1 LQFELTESLFP
12 TGLHLSLLSIIGIG
26 AILVPLV
33 MFFAG
38 VMLSVSAFAK
48 NVREAQTY
56 LTLVS
61 FLVIMP
67 AIFSQFIGFTESQNA
82 LWVRL
87 THSRM
92 ELASSF
98 VAGLMLGVGLLHMLP
113 HAVHELGSKRID
125 EIIYCLLAGFF
136 VMFFIERFF
145 CFHHHEFP
153 DDTPDEQHH
162 HHAHGHDHQLTW
174 SGAAV
179 GLSLHSVIAGIALAA
194 SLKTEATNAA
204 SGGLPALGTF
214 LVIFLHKPFDSLTL
228 GTLMAKGGWTP
239 KARHLVNALFA
250 LAIPIGVVLFHIG
263 LGTAGSPWLAWALAF
278 SAGTF
283 LCIAMS
289 DILPELQF
297 HQHDR
302 IKLSCA
308 LLLGLALAFA
318 VGLFEGH
325 SHGGENEHPPDHSG
339 HKPIANLRLATY
351 CVVKLKNWGD
361 RNQPRGVSPRL
372 SWHEPGANAPRLTP

>member
-1 LQFELTESLFP
+1 MNP
-12 TGLHLSLLSIIGIG
+12 
-26 AILVPLV
+26 
-33 MFFAG
+33 
-38 VMLSVSAFAK
+38 
-48 NVREAQTY
+48 
-56 LTLVS
+56 LTLLIVYCLLILLAS
-61 FLVIMP
+61 LAGGWIP
-67 AIFSQFIGFTESQNA
+67 

-98 VAGLMLGVGLLHMLP
+98 VAGLMLGVALFHMLP
-113 HAVHELGSKRID
+113 HAVVELGPKGD
-125 EIIYCLLAGFF
+125 FDQLMYCLLAGFF

-153 DDTPDEQHH
+153 DETGDEQHH

-174 SGAAV
+174 SGAAI
-179 GLSLHSVIAGIALAA
+179 GLSIHSVIAGIALAA
-194 SLKTEATNAA
+194 SLAA
-204 SGGLPALGTF
+204 EEEHAGPLVSLPALGTF

-250 LAIPIGVVLFHIG
+250 LAIPLGAVLFHIG
-263 LGTAGSPWLAWALAF
+263 LEQGNEGSPLLAWALAF

-302 IKLSCA
+302 IELSCA
-308 LLLGLALAFA
+308 VLLGVALALA
-318 VGLFEGH
+318 VGLFEGEGAH
-325 SHGGENEHPPDHSG
+325 SHGGEKKPHDHSG
-339 HKPIANLRLATY
+339 HK
-351 CVVKLKNWGD
+351 
-361 RNQPRGVSPRL
+361 
-372 SWHEPGANAPRLTP
+372 H

>member
-1 LQFELTESLFP
+1 MTALLIVYCLLILLASLA
-12 TGLHLSLLSIIGIG
+12 GGWI
-26 AILVPLV
+26 PLC
-33 MFFAG
+33 
-38 VMLSVSAFAK
+38 
-48 NVREAQTY
+48 
-56 LTLVS
+56 
-61 FLVIMP
+61 
-67 AIFSQFIGFTESQNA
+67 
-82 LWVRL
+82 VRL

-113 HAVHELGSKRID
+113 HAIVELGSGSID
-125 EIIYCLLAGFF
+125 QIIYCLLAGFLA
-136 VMFFIERFF
+136 MFFIERFF

-153 DDTPDEQHH
+153 DDATPHDEEQH

-179 GLSLHSVIAGIALAA
+179 GLSLHSVIAGVALAA
-194 SLKTEATNAA
+194 SLKAEAEHDSALA
-204 SGGLPALGTF
+204 LPALGTF

-250 LAIPIGVVLFHIG
+250 LAIPLGAVLFHIG
-263 LGTAGSPWLAWALAF
+263 LEQGNEGSPLLAWALAF

-318 VGLFEGH
+318 VGLFEGEGAH
-325 SHGGENEHPPDHSG
+325 AHEGEKVRQRDGSG
-339 HKPIANLRLATY
+339 
-351 CVVKLKNWGD
+351 VKDGL
-361 RNQPRGVSPRL
+361 
-372 SWHEPGANAPRLTP
+372 